1 MLKIKKANQEIDTL
15 TEQKYSLEAEYRA
28 LEAEVGPIKYIAEF
42 VYGEEADRD
51 LLEEAV
57 RWVIIIL
64 IVVFDPLAVLLLI
77 ASQYTFE
84 FARPRKTNDEDW
96 KEYEKARAEK
106 IIANPGYVKEEK
118 DDTESIDDPVPESKN
133 DGSDDGDET
142 RDDLQEINVADN
154 ESNGEASDEP
164 NISER
169 ETVEKNERQVSNP
182 TPLDAGHIATG
193 YSEAW
198 DKHNTKTEPELIP
211 AEPDEVPE
219 QVEKKESSS
228 EDYRLT
234 EEDLDALDELDDWK
248 EAKQKWKIENP
259 GDELKNYKIWY
270 LQGKIDNL
278 PWEKYLKEEDTDLKK
293 KILKRNQE

>member
-1 MLKIKKANQEIDTL
+1 M
-15 TEQKYSLEAEYRA
+15 
-28 LEAEVGPIKYIAEF
+28 
-42 VYGEEADRD
+42 
-51 LLEEAV
+51 

-154 ESNGEASDEP
+154 ESNGEASDCLLYTSP
-164 NISER
+164 SPR
-169 ETVEKNERQVSNP
+169 DR
-182 TPLDAGHIATG
+182 G
-193 YSEAW
+193 
-198 DKHNTKTEPELIP
+198 
-211 AEPDEVPE
+211 
-219 QVEKKESSS
+219 
-228 EDYRLT
+228 
-234 EEDLDALDELDDWK
+234 
-248 EAKQKWKIENP
+248 
-259 GDELKNYKIWY
+259 
-270 LQGKIDNL
+270 
-278 PWEKYLKEEDTDLKK
+278 
-293 KILKRNQE
+293 